1 MTRYAIFGDSYVRR
15 LGESEFHVLQLPGD
29 PAVMYYGK
37 GGLTLEEV
45 RRSVQ
50 WRALL
55 SFQPTDVFFHCGG
68 NSINSFTTPAAIFHA
83 IVSLADDLDFA
94 NILIG
99 EILPRGRVRRET
111 GLTVQQY
118 DDFCRE
124 VNGLLAEKYGRR
136 CVKFYLKTAYKPD
149 GTLTQFHSKD
159 RIHLSEPIGMLK
171 YRKIIRRAFLHWKV
185 NEKKKKKKK
194 KKPKNCP
201 KWFEECLY
209 IGIEFS

>member
-15 LGESEFHVLQLPGD
+15 LGGKRVPR
-29 PAVMYYGK
+29 PAVTWWPVSDVLRK
-37 GGLTLEEV
+37 GGLTLEDV
-45 RRSVQ
+45 RRSAQ

-68 NSINSFTTPAAIFHA
+68 HSINSFTTPAAIFHA

-99 EILPRGRVRRET
+99 EILLRGRVRRET

-124 VNGLLAEKYGRR
+124 VNGLLVEKYGRR
-136 CVKFYLKTAYKPD
+136 CVKFYLKSAYKPD
-149 GTLTQFHSKD
+149 GTLIQFYSKD
-159 RIHLSEPIGMLK
+159 RIHLSEPIGVLK
-171 YRKIIRRAFLHWKV
+171 YRKIIRRAVLHWKV
-185 NEKKKKKKK
+185 NAKKKKKKK
-194 KKPKNCP
+194 NCP
-201 KWFEECLY
+201 FK
-209 IGIEFS
+209 GP